1 MAKQTLK
8 SLLGLSDKREQV
20 ELNLDDQVFQ
30 APSVQAGN
38 YRVAPPRYSKTNAAT
53 NIANA
58 LGRYAGPIARQLGQI
73 EDERQTE
80 FADIAKGTPTEILQA
95 IQKGD
100 LDPVKEQLNEYSS
113 KLDEAERKKLI
124 KFSEN
129 PNNYIRASRVIGD
142 RLANQYQAD
151 LIENRDLYSN
161 KRDEN
166 GDLIPARDQM
176 NEVRDQLIKENNLTG
191 YALRAFIESST
202 QFETQQELEINTRQ
216 DEIFKQQV
224 RYDTRSAMVSAAKIG
239 LTDET
244 KTTFKQ
250 NWATLTQNMDMA
262 EQIELLDGVV
272 TDLAVIDPIAADNLI
287 STIDT
292 DESFLTLGSGSE
304 VSESLITDLGKKV
317 DKIRAD
323 NAALLEAQERI
334 AKSAIDTAFKEDEEK
349 LVNGEGLGSRE
360 IPNLQGDGTVTVDL
374 SSVTNS
380 VELYTA
386 YKDAY
391 VNQHEDN
398 TDRSVLTS
406 YLSQKIADI
415 ENKAFTFAQSAGIQQ
430 IEADLMA
437 TFSETIVIG
446 NTTQNAYGL
455 ADEEKQ
461 AKIDSYTQ
469 PYQAELEALYTNPTL
484 TDAQKNQQAK
494 VIANKA
500 QNEVTKKLQEDTQT
514 FVTTRNTIQFENSVG
529 LSATN
534 NSYTTDIINEISSRR
549 LDDTMIPKPTEV
561 LGTVKE
567 FVNTTRQ
574 QVRDILN
581 APLTEA
587 ELNSGNLAQV
597 LSDRQLQARDF
608 LLEAKETFISQQ
620 LNSDDDDDDST
631 EDKVGE
637 AETTEPI
644 EPRTLNTS
652 GNYAPTLARGRQGT
666 TKSRNYNNRANSYE
680 QRNRQAAKDG
690 HADYLAYLRQLKK
703 DDFKNLRRIETDLSK
718 SPFGGFGFIG
728 RERGSFY
735 SKNGF
740 KNYYI
745 REAYDHAATERL
757 YEDKPALTIDELE
770 SGTLNG
776 FRLGQVDVTKTV
788 VLSPSIVINAE
799 DNRELITE
807 YAVALGLDTDDNT
820 LNTFIQTQASLME
833 SRFYLN
839 IYND

>member
-20 ELNLDDQVFQ
+20 ELNLDDKVFQ
-30 APSVQAGN
+30 APSVQAGD
-38 YRVAPPRYSKTNAAT
+38 YRVASPRYSKTNSAT
-53 NIANA
+53 EISNA

-73 EDERQTE
+73 EDARQTE
-80 FADIAKGTPTEILQA
+80 FAEIAKGTPTEILQA
-95 IQKGD
+95 IQRGD
-100 LDPVKEQLNEYSS
+100 LDPVQDQLSEYSS

-216 DEIFKQQV
+216 DKIFKQEVQ
-224 RYDTRSAMVSAAKIG
+224 YNTRSAMVSAAKIG

-250 NWATLTQNMDMA
+250 NWATLTQNMTMT

-272 TDLAVIDPIAADNLI
+272 TDLATLDPVAADNLI

-292 DESFLTLGSGSE
+292 DDSFLTLGSGSE
-304 VSESLITDLGKKV
+304 VSDSLITDLGKKV
-317 DKIRAD
+317 DAIRINNQELAD
-323 NAALLEAQERI
+323 RQKLVAQ
-334 AKSAIDTAFKEDEEK
+334 KAIDTAFTEDEEK
-349 LVNGEGLGSRE
+349 LINGEALGSRE
-360 IPNLQGDGTVTVDL
+360 IPNLQGDATVTVDL
-374 SSVTNS
+374 SSVTDS

-406 YLSQKIADI
+406 YLSKKIADLN
-415 ENKAFTFAQSAGIQQ
+415 NKAYTFAQSAGIEK
-430 IEADLMA
+430 IESDLMA

-446 NTTQNAYGL
+446 NETFNAYGL
-455 ADEEKQ
+455 GETEIQ
-461 AKIDSYTQ
+461 AKIATYTQ
-469 PYQAELEALYTNPTL
+469 PYQAELESIYNNPTL
-484 TDAQKNQQAK
+484 TDPQKNEQAK

-534 NSYTTDIINEISSRR
+534 NSYTTSILASISSRR
-549 LDDTMIPKPTEV
+549 LDETTLRTPEEALP
-561 LGTVKE
+561 LVKE
-567 FVNTTRQ
+567 FVDTTRQ

-581 APLTEA
+581 APLTEE
-587 ELNSGNLAQV
+587 ELSSGNLAQI
-597 LSDRQLQARDF
+597 LQNRQLAARDF
-608 LLEAKETFISQQ
+608 LLTSKENFLGEQLDVQSGVTIEGEDDKVDEPKET
-620 LNSDDDDDDST
+620 
-631 EDKVGE
+631 
-637 AETTEPI
+637 I
-644 EPRTLNTS
+644 EPRTLNTT
-652 GNYAPTLARGRQGT
+652 GNYAPSGGRGRDAINKSLSYN
-666 TKSRNYNNRANSYE
+666 TKIRRYE
-680 QRNRQAAKDG
+680 ADNRQAAEDG
-690 HADYLAYLRQLKK
+690 HADYLAEIRALAKSDSERPTNRGKK
-703 DDFKNLRRIETDLSK
+703 FY
-718 SPFGGFGFIG
+718 
-728 RERGSFY
+728 RGSFY
-735 SKNGF
+735 SKHGF
-740 KNYYI
+740 RNYYI
-745 REAYDHAATERL
+745 RESYDHAATERL

-776 FRLGQVDVTKTV
+776 FSLGQVDVTKTV
-788 VLSPSIVINAE
+788 VLSPSVVINAE

-833 SRFYLN
+833 SNFHLN

>member
-8 SLLGLSDKREQV
+8 SLLGLSGKREQV

-80 FADIAKGTPTEILQA
+80 FANIAKGTPTEILQA

-100 LDPVKEQLNEYSS
+100 LDPVQDQLSEYSS

-191 YALRAFIESST
+191 YALRAFIESSN
-202 QFETQQELEINTRQ
+202 QFETQQELEINSRQ
-216 DEIFKQQV
+216 DEIFKQEV
-224 RYDTRSAMVSAAKIG
+224 RYNTRSAMVSAAKIG

-250 NWATLTQNMDMA
+250 NWATLTQNMTMT

-272 TDLAVIDPIAADNLI
+272 TDLAVIDTVAADNFL
-287 STIDT
+287 TAIDT

-304 VSESLITDLGKKV
+304 ISESLITDLGKKV
-317 DKIRAD
+317 DTIRI
-323 NAALLEAQERI
+323 NNVELAQDQEKV
-334 AKSAIDTAFKEDEEK
+334 AKSAIDKAFTEDEEK
-349 LVNGEGLGSRE
+349 LVNGESLGFRE

-374 SSVTNS
+374 SSVTNT

-406 YLSQKIADI
+406 YLSQKIEDI
-415 ENKAFTFAQSAGIQQ
+415 NNKAFTFGQSAGIKQ
-430 IEADLMA
+430 IEADLKD
-437 TFSETIVIG
+437 TFTATIVIG

-455 ADEEKQ
+455 GDTEIQ
-461 AKIDSYTQ
+461 AKIDAYTQ
-469 PYQAELEALYTNPTL
+469 PYQAELEELYNNPTL
-484 TDAQKNQQAK
+484 TDTQKNKQAK

-534 NSYTTDIINEISSRR
+534 NSYTTDIINQISSRK
-549 LDDTMIPKPTEV
+549 LEDTMTPRPEEV

-567 FVNTTRQ
+567 FVDTTRQ

-608 LLEAKETFISQQ
+608 LLEAKETFIAEQQ
-620 LNSDDDDDDST
+620 DSDDDDDSK
-631 EDKVGE
+631 EDKVGK
-637 AETTEPI
+637 AKTTETI

-652 GNYAPTLARGRQGT
+652 GNYAPSGGGRAAAD
-666 TKSRNYNNRANSYE
+666 KNRNYNNKVRGYE
-680 QRNRQAAKDG
+680 QDNRQAAENG
-690 HADYLAYLRQLKK
+690 HADYLAEIRALA
-703 DDFKNLRRIETDLSK
+703 K
-718 SPFGGFGFIG
+718 SDAEKRKTSTIKTG
-728 RERGSFY
+728 RASYY

-740 KNYYI
+740 RNYYI
-745 REAYDHAATERL
+745 RESYDHAATERL
-757 YEDKPALTIDELE
+757 YEDKPAITIDELE

-776 FRLGQVDVTKTV
+776 FSLGQVDVTKTV

-833 SRFYLN
+833 RNFHLN